1 MKAENGFKEFFIL
14 DLVPPIHSLNI
25 IVKTKNIEHN
35 EINAKN
41 FVIPIITR
49 YISKIIVNTNEGSIL
64 NNVAFN
70 FDAEVFKCPFNL
82 DNART
87 SNFSSEE
94 SASHHVYLCLKF
106 KLHFR

>member
-64 NNVAFN
+64 NNVAFG
-70 FDAEVFKCPFNL
+70 V
-82 DNART
+82 
-87 SNFSSEE
+87 
-94 SASHHVYLCLKF
+94 VCLHERIGPIPIRIIIPSKIGPAVLS
-106 KLHFR
+106 K